1 MKQERMNKTE
11 FSTVDCRST
20 KARGTFIIN
29 HFEVLLSDKKKKFKK
44 KNELSWLTYTI
55 NIFLFFL
62 NCMI

>member
-1 MKQERMNKTE
+1 MNKTE

-29 HFEVLLSDKKKKFKK
+29 HFEVLLSDKKKKKFKK
-44 KNELSWLTYTI
+44 KNEISWLTYTI
-55 NIFLFFL
+55 NIFFFFL

>member
-1 MKQERMNKTE
+1 MNKTE
-11 FSTVDCRST
+11 FSTVDCKST

-29 HFEVLLSDKKKKFKK
+29 QFEVLLSDKKKKKFKK
-44 KNELSWLTYTI
+44 KTEISWLTYTI

>member
-1 MKQERMNKTE
+1 MNKTE

-29 HFEVLLSDKKKKFKK
+29 HFEVLLSDKKKKKFKK
-44 KNELSWLTYTI
+44 KTEISWLTYSI

>member
-1 MKQERMNKTE
+1 MNKTE

-29 HFEVLLSDKKKKFKK
+29 HFEVLLSDKKKKKFKK
-44 KNELSWLTYTI
+44 KTEISWLTYTI

>member
-1 MKQERMNKTE
+1 MNKTE

-29 HFEVLLSDKKKKFKK
+29 PFEVLLSDKKKKKFKK
-44 KNELSWLTYTI
+44 KNEISWLTYTI

>member
-1 MKQERMNKTE
+1 MSKTE

-29 HFEVLLSDKKKKFKK
+29 HFEVLLSDKKKKSKKK
-44 KNELSWLTYTI
+44 KNEISWLTYTI